1 MSDQSER
8 VVISVSATSHKYEV
22 LVGAGVFSDLNIL
35 DDSVVVA
42 DSRFREFLDKRV
54 SGNCIFVD
62 ALEANKILG
71 TVESIIIELQKLGVR
86 SHSTVIAVGGGIVQD
101 LMTMVASI
109 YMRGISWVY
118 VPTTLLGMVDSCIGG
133 KSSINTRTVKNLIG
147 NIYPPI
153 QIFVDTNFLSTLSE
167 TDFLCGLAEAAKITF
182 CSGPDAFGTFL
193 EIVSKDTTTEYVEML
208 FFVLSRKKWFIETDE
223 FDRAERKLLNFGHT
237 FGHALESATNH
248 GIPHGIAVALG
259 IRAAL
264 AFVASEREIGGI
276 ESQLDKYMRDLAMC
290 GLDYGALLR
299 TIDWGKFSSAFDG
312 DKKHSSGAYKLI
324 TPLQNGGVEIVSF
337 QKNDELIEKI
347 RVAQLGVLEE
357 MAK

>member
-1 MSDQSER
+1 MQNKFDSLCLTIGSSSHEYQVQLGSGIFAKYMEKFDGF
-8 VVISVSATSHKYEV
+8 VIADLRFESIAKQ
-22 LVGAGVFSDLNIL
+22 VGLTKIVY
-35 DDSVVVA
+35 V
-42 DSRFREFLDKRV
+42 E
-54 SGNCIFVD
+54 
-62 ALEANKILG
+62 ALEDNKVLS
-71 TVESIIIELQKLGVR
+71 TVEAVMIALKNLGMTRDDLLV
-86 SHSTVIAVGGGIVQD
+86 AVGGGVIQD
-101 LMTMVASI
+101 IATIVASL
-109 YMRGISWVY
+109 YMRGVAWSY
-118 VPTTLLGMVDSCIGG
+118 FPTTLLGMTDSCIGG
-133 KSSINTRTVKNLIG
+133 KSSINAGVVKNLVG
-147 NIYPPI
+147 NIYPPNEI
-153 QIFVDTNFLSTLSE
+153 LIDVDFLATLSQI
-167 TDFLCGLAEAAKITF
+167 DIHAGLAEAAKIAF

-193 EIVSKDTTTEYVEML
+193 EIVTKNTTTEYVEML
-208 FFVLSRKKWFIETDE
+208 FFVLSRKKWFIEIDE

-276 ESQLDKYMRDLAMC
+276 ESQLDRYMRDLAIC
-290 GLDYGALLR
+290 GLDYGSLLR

-337 QKNDELIEKI
+337 QKNDELIEKV